1 MEGREMNKTQISKK
15 LRDSVFAPNKTG
27 PLKIIADVGNA
38 DYYITRAIELLRRSE
53 VQASVNLKRAMRTDA
68 ISLIALARVISE

>member
-1 MEGREMNKTQISKK
+1 MNKTQISKK
-15 LRDSVFAPNKTG
+15 LKDSVFAPNKPG

-53 VQASVNLKRAMRTDA
+53 VQARADLKKEMRMAA